1 MYPLFLRILYT
12 PLFLC
17 DFVANPNAVY
27 YNIRDYTKF
36 TKVPIMEN
44 SSIFWNKIADW
55 LTSLGITYISPTAAV
70 LILAAAFLVL
80 LFILWLIFRKLRLWY
95 WKTNIQVDTLKS
107 IDVRLHNVEEKLAT
121 SPVMVVGKADSN
133 MPEQDGGSL
142 PTETVQEETAPKDV
156 GLTAIGRSGRVY
168 TEAELELQIRE

>member
-1 MYPLFLRILYT
+1 
-12 PLFLC
+12 
-17 DFVANPNAVY
+17 VY

-55 LTSLGITYISPTAAV
+55 LSSLGITYISPTVAV
-70 LILAAAFLVL
+70 LVLAAAFLVL

-95 WKTNIQVDTLKS
+95 WKTNIQIDTLKS
-107 IDVRLHNVEEKLAT
+107 IDVRLHNVEEKLAA
-121 SPVMVVGKADSN
+121 SPVMVAGKADGK
-133 MPEQDGGSL
+133 MPEQDAGSL
-142 PTETVQEETAPKDV
+142 PSETVQETAEPEDI
-156 GLTAIGRSGRVY
+156 GLTIVGKSGRVY